1 MTFSEEKKSE
11 VLTILYSQAQ
21 GNATR
26 CALITGV
33 DRKLILEW
41 KKEQLQSGVTST
53 PLIPSCET
61 DCNDDGDDGEI
72 PTPADIKQRIIR
84 RVSQLVET
92 CTDPKK
98 LMDTYEAL
106 TKSERETPQ
115 NKVSVFEEIERK
127 LSEGEAG
134 GRMGLKV

>member
-1 MTFSEEKKSE
+1 MTFSEEKKKE
-11 VLTILYSQAQ
+11 VLSILYSQAQ

-33 DRKLILEW
+33 ERRMILAW
-41 KKEQLQSGVTST
+41 KKEQPSPAAPSGFPVGG
-53 PLIPSCET
+53 E
-61 DCNDDGDDGEI
+61 DRGDLGGEDEI
-72 PTPADIKQRIIR
+72 PTPADIKQRIIC
-84 RVSQLVET
+84 RVSQLVDT

-115 NKVSVFEEIERK
+115 NKESIFEEIERK
-127 LSEGEAG
+127 LMA
-134 GRMGLKV
+134 KN